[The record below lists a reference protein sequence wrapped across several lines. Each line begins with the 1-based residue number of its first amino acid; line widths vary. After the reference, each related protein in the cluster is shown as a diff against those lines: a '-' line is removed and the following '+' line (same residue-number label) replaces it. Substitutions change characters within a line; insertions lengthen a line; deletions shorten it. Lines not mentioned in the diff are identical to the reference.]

1 MGDWTHHG
9 TWSADRLQDLL
20 GYAMKEYGDAGM
32 MVFGLPDGFTLWV
45 PVFDQVSN
53 AWLLF
58 IQKKRSGFDFTVS
71 Q

>member
-32 MVFGLPDGFTLWV
+32 MVFGLPDGFTLWAR
-45 PVFDQVSN
+45 F
-53 AWLLF
+53 L
-58 IQKKRSGFDFTVS
+58 IRSVMRGYSSFRRRGLDLTS
-71 Q
+71 P